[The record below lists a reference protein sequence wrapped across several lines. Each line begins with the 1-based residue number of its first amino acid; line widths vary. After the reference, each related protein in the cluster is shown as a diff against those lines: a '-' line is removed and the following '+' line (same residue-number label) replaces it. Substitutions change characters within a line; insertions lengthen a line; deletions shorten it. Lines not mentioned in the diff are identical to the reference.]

1 MRRIKAAMG
10 VAAVVTTAV
19 AGLGATAAPAQAS
32 SATCTDRGLTYLCAY
47 GEVAVTLADGTT
59 QVFAVAPDHT
69 LRTTWD
75 NSASVW
81 TSWRSMG
88 GDIVGKIHRYQPA
101 KKTDPDTFAIV
112 GQGAVGYGVGRGR
125 GDDGVWTP
133 WQTACNFA
141 DFSECGAS

>member
-69 LRTTWD
+69 LRTSWD

-88 GDIVGKIHRYQPA
+88 GYAQSPINDSYSFGDNDLYH
-101 KKTDPDTFAIV
+101 FAIV
-112 GQGAVGYGVGRGR
+112 VLGANGHGEYRER

-133 WQTACNFA
+133 WQPACFLNDNFGGCA
-141 DFSECGAS
+141 